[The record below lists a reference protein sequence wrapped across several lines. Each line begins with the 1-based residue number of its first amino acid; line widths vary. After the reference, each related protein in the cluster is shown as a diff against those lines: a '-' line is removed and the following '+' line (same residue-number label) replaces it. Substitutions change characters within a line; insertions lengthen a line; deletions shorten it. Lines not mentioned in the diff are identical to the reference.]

1 MHRVQLAASLS
12 ILISCT
18 VPASAQPR
26 STLPP
31 PFDVSREAL
40 AQVDT
45 SALQWTTL
53 RTFTGGVEGSLYY
66 HPGSVTPE
74 QCKAVVVIGMVRM
87 RNLYLHEI
95 EEAPVVLRMDFRC
108 AAAFLGTLRYD
119 GVNTH
124 LQIKDA
130 TSGEILYKGREL
142 GLP

>member
-12 ILISCT
+12 ILISCA
-18 VPASAQPR
+18 VPASAQTR
-26 STLPP
+26 STL

-66 HPGSVTPE
+66 HPGGVTPE

-87 RNLYLHEI
+87 RNLYLQEI

-108 AAAFLGTLRYD
+108 AAAFFGTLRYD

>member
-12 ILISCT
+12 ILISCA
-18 VPASAQPR
+18 VPASAQTR
-26 STLPP
+26 STL

-40 AQVDT
+40 ARVDT

-66 HPGSVTPE
+66 HPGGVTPE

-87 RNLYLHEI
+87 RNLYLQEI

-130 TSGEILYKGREL
+130 NSSEILYKGREP